1 MPGQGTNPY
10 PTFQPGYMPPLFP
23 VIGGG
28 RLEPGDPLY
37 TSPTDGPELRLIS
50 NQLTGPETYSSWARD
65 LRRALVTKD
74 KDGFL
79 DGAVP
84 FPIDERLQRLWRK
97 CNQLVR
103 TWIGNTLAPDVA
115 AGLPPTEDSKQIWDS
130 IKEMYGRLDRA
141 WLFSITQSLM
151 ELKQGNLSVTAC
163 FNRLSSLW
171 NELESAEER
180 LQGPEATLRQY
191 RDMQERENST
201 RFLLIL
207 NDSYSAF

>member
-1 MPGQGTNPY
+1 
-10 PTFQPGYMPPLFP
+10 MPPLFP

-37 TSPTDGPELRLIS
+37 TSPTDGPKLRLIS

-141 WLFSITQSLM
+141 WLFSITQSLT

-171 NELESAEER
+171 NKLESAEER
-180 LQGPEATLRQY
+180 LQGPEATLRQ
-191 RDMQERENST
+191 RQTCRKGK
-201 RFLLIL
+201 
-207 NDSYSAF
+207 